1 MRDIFVN
8 LRIFAL
14 TAVLATTISFTVQ
27 AESKVKTIVAFG
39 DSLTAG
45 LGVPLSD
52 AWPTVLAKSLNA
64 QGLNI
69 RMVNAGVSG
78 DTTAGGRARLGWSLS
93 GADGLP
99 DMVIVALGGN
109 DALRGLSPVQARKN
123 LDAIINELVRR
134 DIKVL
139 LAGMM
144 APPNLGVEYGKALM
158 AIYRDLA
165 DKYTVDLYPFILDG
179 VAADPALNQHDGIHP
194 NSEGH
199 AIIARRIE
207 PYVRLLLTAD

>member
-1 MRDIFVN
+1 MRHILVK
-8 LRIFAL
+8 LQIFAIAAL
-14 TAVLATTISFTVQ
+14 LATVISLPVQ
-27 AESKVKTIVAFG
+27 AEAKVKTIVAFG

-45 LGVPLSD
+45 LGVPLRD
-52 AWPTVLAKSLNA
+52 AWPTVLAKNLKA
-64 QGLNI
+64 AGFDI

-99 DMVIVALGGN
+99 DMMIVALGGN
-109 DALRGLSPVQARKN
+109 DALRGLSPVQAREN
-123 LDAIINELVRR
+123 IDAILAELKRR
-134 DIKVL
+134 NIKVL

-144 APPNLGVEYGKALM
+144 APPNLGVEYGDALT
-158 AIYRDLA
+158 ALYRELA
-165 DKYTVDLYPFILDG
+165 TKHGVPLYPFILDG

-194 NSEGH
+194 NTRGH

-207 PYVRLLLTAD
+207 PYVRAVLAAE

>member
-1 MRDIFVN
+1 MRDFFLN
-8 LRIFAL
+8 LRFIAV
-14 TAVLATTISFTVQ
+14 AVLLATALSPPVQ
-27 AESKVKTIVAFG
+27 AGSMVKTIVAFG

-52 AWPTVLAKSLNA
+52 AWPTVLARNLKA
-64 QGLNI
+64 RGLNI
-69 RMVNAGVSG
+69 RMINAGVSG

-109 DALRGLSPVQARKN
+109 DVLRGLSPVQARQN
-123 LDAIINELVRR
+123 LDAIIGELVGR

-139 LAGMM
+139 LAGMR
-144 APPNLGVEYGKALM
+144 APPNLGVEYGEALT

-165 DKYTVDLYPFILDG
+165 DKHGVDLYPFILDG
-179 VAADPALNQHDGIHP
+179 VAADPALNQPDGIHP
-194 NSEGH
+194 NTRGH

-207 PYVRLLLTAD
+207 PYVRLLITAE